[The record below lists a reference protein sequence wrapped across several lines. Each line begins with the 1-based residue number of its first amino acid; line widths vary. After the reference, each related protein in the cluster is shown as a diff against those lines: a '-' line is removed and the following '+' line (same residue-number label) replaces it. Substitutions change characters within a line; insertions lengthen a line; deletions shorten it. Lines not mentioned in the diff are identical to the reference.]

1 MSGTKSFHKLCITL
15 GSSGGVLTTSIV
27 FKNDPIENNM
37 DTEEI
42 RLRDIINQLKSLKTS
57 IQATIIQELETHH
70 PEHDLKPNESKTA
83 DLELAVLVQELMAMR
98 EEKADLR
105 AQVHLLEK
113 EKKSLELIISS
124 QQAQEHAL
132 KTHIQH
138 LQDELENQESMVRF
152 KKKSILVMVE

>member
-1 MSGTKSFHKLCITL
+1 MG
-15 GSSGGVLTTSIV
+15 
-27 FKNDPIENNM
+27 
-37 DTEEI
+37 
-42 RLRDIINQLKSLKTS
+42 
-57 IQATIIQELETHH
+57 ELETHH

-138 LQDELENQESMVRF
+138 LQDELKNQESMTDMESASSIMDRKEEMKSRITELLTTLEKVKRNSELRQQQSDDLIQDL
-152 KKKSILVMVE
+152 KKSNESLNLWKKLRKNTSSESR

>member
-1 MSGTKSFHKLCITL
+1 M
-15 GSSGGVLTTSIV
+15 TTSIV

-42 RLRDIINQLKSLKTS
+42 RLRDIINQLKSLKSS

-152 KKKSILVMVE
+152 RKKSILVMVE

>member
-1 MSGTKSFHKLCITL
+1 M
-15 GSSGGVLTTSIV
+15 TTSIV
-27 FKNDPIENNM
+27 FKNDPIENTVDM
-37 DTEEI
+37 EEI
-42 RLRDIINQLKSLKTS
+42 RLRDIITQLKSLKSS

-138 LQDELENQESMVRF
+138 LQDELENQESMASLFLNFQYIYTTIYVIDLEIYIIF
-152 KKKSILVMVE
+152 LNILKL